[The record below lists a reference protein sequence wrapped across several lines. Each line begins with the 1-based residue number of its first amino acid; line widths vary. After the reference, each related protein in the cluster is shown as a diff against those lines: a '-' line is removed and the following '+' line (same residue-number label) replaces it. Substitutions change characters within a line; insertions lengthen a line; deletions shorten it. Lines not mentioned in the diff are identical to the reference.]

1 VARAA
6 VVTSRAMPEPA
17 VSIVVPT
24 HNRPRRLQQLLA
36 ALSDQDA
43 PAGSFEV
50 IVVDDGSQPPAQ
62 VGSQG
67 GPLEPRWIRN
77 ERALGPAA
85 ARNAGWR
92 AARAPLVGFTDDD
105 CKPVA
110 SWVSAALEAH
120 RGAPGAIV
128 QGPTEPDPAEQQE
141 ISIFS
146 HTVVQQQL
154 GPNFETCNI
163 FYPREMLESLGGFD
177 ETFGPGSAGEDTD
190 LAWRALSRGG
200 EAVFAADAR
209 VFHAVDQLG
218 ALGKLRMARRWT
230 PCVRVLADHPQTR
243 VMLQRRVFWNTWHYL
258 LWRSALALLAPL
270 WLRRI
275 ILSRYLLQLQ
285 ARGRSLGTGSWSLT
299 FFLVHDL
306 LETWAV
312 LRGAVKYRTL
322 VL

>member
-1 VARAA
+1 
-6 VVTSRAMPEPA
+6 M
-17 VSIVVPT
+17 SIVVPT
-24 HNRPRRLQQLLA
+24 HNRPRRLGQLLA
-36 ALSDQDA
+36 ALSAQDA
-43 PAGSFEV
+43 PAGTFEV
-50 IVVDDGSQPPAQ
+50 IVVDDGSQPPAD
-62 VGSQG
+62 VRTAGRA
-67 GPLEPRWIRN
+67 LTLRTIRN
-77 ERALGPAA
+77 ERALGPAS

-105 CKPVA
+105 CKPA
-110 SWVSAALEAH
+110 AGWIAAALEAH
-120 RGAPGAIV
+120 REVPGAII
-128 QGPTEPDPAEQQE
+128 QGPTEPDPGEEHE
-141 ISIFS
+141 ISVFS
-146 HTVVQQQL
+146 HTVVQRQL

-163 FYPREMLESLGGFD
+163 FYPRRMLESLGGFD

-190 LAWRALSRGG
+190 LAWRALSTGR

-218 ALGKLRMARRWT
+218 ARGKLRMARRWT
-230 PCVRVLADHPQTR
+230 PCVRVLAEHPETR

-258 LWRSALALLAPL
+258 LWRSALALLAPR

-275 ILSRYLLQLQ
+275 ILTRYMLQLQ
-285 ARGRSLGTGSWSLT
+285 ARGRSLGAGGWSIP

-312 LRGAVKYRTL
+312 VRGAVKYRTL